1 MRREDI
7 YYDSR
12 DEITKIHAV
21 RWIPD
26 GEIRAIFQIVHGMQ
40 EHIDRYEEFAEFLA
54 DKGYLVIGNDHLGHG
69 KSASADNLGYICK
82 NDPATVMVRDVH
94 RLKKITQEE
103 YPGVPIIILG
113 HSMGSFILRNYLS
126 RYGTGIDGAI
136 IMGSGSLN
144 GMVLSSA
151 KLFLN
156 ITQLFKGGKYV
167 CETAEKVTMASYFD
181 RIENPVTK
189 VDWLCTRREVIDEY
203 IKDELCG
210 KPFTV
215 NAFLTLLT
223 LIKRM
228 KKKSNVKK
236 IPKKLPILVTS
247 GTEDPVGEY
256 GKAIDALVKT
266 YKEHGIQN
274 LTQIMYEGLRHEILN
289 ETIREKVFGDVY
301 NWTETVINK

>member
-1 MRREDI
+1 MRREDF

-26 GEIRAIFQIVHGMQ
+26 GGIRAIFQIVHGMQ
-40 EHIDRYEEFAEFLA
+40 EHIDRYEEFAEYLA

-69 KSASADNLGYICK
+69 KSASAENLGYICK

-156 ITQLFKGGKYV
+156 IIKFFKGGKYI
-167 CETAEKVTMASYFD
+167 CETAEKVTTASYFD

-189 VDWLCTRREVIDEY
+189 VDWLCTKREVIDGY

-236 IPKKLPILVTS
+236 IPKNLPILVTS

-289 ETIREKVFGDVY
+289 ERIREKVFDDVY
-301 NWTETVINK
+301 NWTESVINK